1 MSYFL
6 RKIKNKKDLEFFR
19 QVSQP
24 VEKNDKEL
32 STLIPAM
39 FNIIYKYNGIGMAG
53 VMAGVHKRVIVV
65 DLQENN
71 RKMPLVLINPEIVE
85 KSDELVDSTEGSI
98 SIDNV
103 KEIIQRH
110 KTVKVKYFNEK
121 FEEKTIEA
129 DNLMS
134 ICLQHEI
141 DYLDGKLFIDYLP
154 EEQKNDIIN
163 NIVNTMKIKNI
174 INDNDIL
181 RTKCEDVEVVDNNVR
196 KILDEMLV
204 MMYKSK
210 GIGLAANQ
218 VGLNKNIVVIDLQEN
233 DLKNPL
239 FLINP
244 KITKRSEE
252 VIDSEEGCL
261 SVPQERATIK
271 RHKTITVEY
280 LDRNG
285 ELNTLDADGL
295 LAICIQHE
303 TDHLIGKV
311 FIDYLSKLKRDIIVK
326 KVKKHLINN
335 D

>member
-6 RKIKNKKDLEFFR
+6 KKINNKKDLDFFR

-32 STLIPAM
+32 SILIPAM

-71 RKMPLVLINPEIVE
+71 RKTPLTLINPEIIE
-85 KSDELVDSTEGSI
+85 KSDEMVDSTEGSI

-103 KEIIQRH
+103 KETIKWY
-110 KTVKVKYFNEK
+110 KTVKVRYLNEK

-129 DNLMS
+129 DGLMS

-154 EEQKNDIIN
+154 EEQKNNIIN

-181 RTKCEDVEVVDNNVR
+181 RKKCEDVDIIDDDIRNT
-196 KILDEMLV
+196 LDEMLE
-204 MMYKSK
+204 MMYKSR

-218 VGLNKNIVVIDLQEN
+218 VGINKNMVVIDLQEN
-233 DLKNPL
+233 DSKNPL

-244 KITKRSEE
+244 KITKKSNEM
-252 VIDSEEGCL
+252 VDSEEGCL

-271 RHKTITVEY
+271 RHKEITVEY
-280 LDRNG
+280 LDKEG
-285 ELNTLDADGL
+285 KSSVLDADGL

-303 TDHLIGKV
+303 TDHLQGKV
-311 FIDYLSKLKRDIIVK
+311 FIDYLSKLKKDIIVK
-326 KVKKHLINN
+326 KVKKHLISN

>member
-6 RKIKNKKDLEFFR
+6 KKINNKKDLDFFR

-32 STLIPAM
+32 SILIPAM

-71 RKMPLVLINPEIVE
+71 RKTPLTLINPEIIE
-85 KSDELVDSTEGSI
+85 KSDEMVDSTEGSI

-103 KEIIQRH
+103 KETIKRY
-110 KTVKVKYFNEK
+110 KTVKVRYLNEK

-129 DNLMS
+129 DGLMS

-154 EEQKNDIIN
+154 EEKKNDIIN
-163 NIVNTMKIKNI
+163 NIINTMKIKNI
-174 INDNDIL
+174 INDNDVL
-181 RTKCEDVEVVDNNVR
+181 RKHCEDVKVIDDNIKNT
-196 KILDEMLV
+196 LDKMLE

-218 VGLNKNIVVIDLQEN
+218 VGINKNMVVIDLQEN
-233 DLKNPL
+233 DSKNPL

-244 KITKRSEE
+244 KITKKSNEM
-252 VIDSEEGCL
+252 VDSEEGCL

-271 RHKTITVEY
+271 RHKEITVEY
-280 LDRNG
+280 LDKEG
-285 ELNTLDADGL
+285 KSSVLDADGL

-303 TDHLIGKV
+303 TDHLQGKV
-311 FIDYLSKLKRDIIVK
+311 FIDYLSKLKKDIIVK
-326 KVKKHLINN
+326 KVKKHLISN

>member
-6 RKIKNKKDLEFFR
+6 RKINNKKDLEFFR
-19 QVSQP
+19 QVSQS

-39 FNIIYKYNGIGMAG
+39 FNIIYKHNGIGMAG

-71 RKMPLVLINPEIVE
+71 RKTPLVFINPEIIE

-98 SIDNV
+98 SIDNI
-103 KEIIQRH
+103 KEVIQRY

-121 FEEKTIEA
+121 FEEKIIEA
-129 DNLMS
+129 DGLMS

-163 NIVNTMKIKNI
+163 NIINTMKIKNI

-181 RTKCEDVEVVDNNVR
+181 RKKCEDVKIIDDNI
-196 KILDEMLV
+196 KKTLDEMLE
-204 MMYKSK
+204 MMYKSR

-218 VGLNKNIVVIDLQEN
+218 VGINKNMVVIDLQEN
-233 DLKNPL
+233 DSKNPL

-244 KITKRSEE
+244 KITKKSEKM
-252 VIDSEEGCL
+252 VDSEEGCL

-271 RHKTITVEY
+271 RHKAITVEY
-280 LDRNG
+280 LDKEG
-285 ELNTLDADGL
+285 KQNTLDADGL

-311 FIDYLSKLKRDIIVK
+311 FIDYLSKLKKDIIVK
-326 KVKKHLINN
+326 KVKKHLISNE
-335 D
+335 